1 MSGNDNEADETPLTV
16 LADATSDA
24 ISELRQQ
31 NQELRE
37 EIERLIERV
46 GALEDDVN
54 RLYREK

>member
-1 MSGNDNEADETPLTV
+1 MSGNDNQADETPITV